1 MTSVSPLRHRAVGLG
16 SWTVRAR
23 YRTLAAA
30 LVAVCATTVLTA
42 TPGTAQTVTDG
53 SIDSTFTVT
62 TDGDIDEVNAIAVM
76 ESGKIV
82 IGGNFGVERLNTNGT
97 DDSSFTRIE
106 FVTPLPE
113 RASEF
118 PPAVHSVLQRGTKIL
133 VGGENLCLRR
143 SFRDCRSIFRFD
155 ESGRIDTTFNFRS
168 LVRLKAFSIGWRSA
182 AAGSG
187 EDNIITGGN
196 EPGMPSPL
204 PAVNCIRSGGNFC
217 LSFRDFT
224 GFGGTRID
232 VVAVM
237 ASGRIVVG
245 GDFDGGIKRLE
256 IDGRGDTTFSPPAAL
271 GTGMVTSIVQTG
283 SKILVGGSF
292 DGRIKRLTESGS
304 EDTTF
309 TPPTLNGDVHAIA
322 VQGDGKI
329 LVGGSF
335 AGKVKRLNSDGSTDG
350 TFVPPTLGGVTYG
363 YVKTIAL
370 QDDGKILIG
379 GDFDGAI
386 KRLNNPSQSSS
397 DSRSGT
403 ILGGGG
409 DSSNTVWI
417 IVIAAAG
424 LAVVG
429 GGVAAGVGIARRRKP
444 ANS

>member
-1 MTSVSPLRHRAVGLG
+1 MTLVSPLRHRAVGLG

-23 YRTLAAA
+23 YRTALAITLA
-30 LVAVCATTVLTA
+30 AVCATTVLTA

-53 SIDSTFTVT
+53 STDSTFTVT
-62 TDGDIDEVNAIAVM
+62 TDGYIDEVNAIAVM
-76 ESGKIV
+76 GSGRIV
-82 IGGNFGVERLNTNGT
+82 IGGPFGVERLNTDGT

-106 FVTPLPE
+106 FYEPYRDP
-113 RASEF
+113 ASLF
-118 PPAVHSVLQRGTKIL
+118 PPAVQSVLRRGTKIL
-133 VGGENLCLRR
+133 VGGENLCLDDFG
-143 SFRDCRSIFRFD
+143 SNCRGIFRFD
-155 ESGRIDTTFNFRS
+155 ESGRIDNTFRS
-168 LVRLKAFSIGWRSA
+168 ESWYSDGDVFSIGWRSA

-196 EPGMPSPL
+196 KPGFESSL
-204 PAVNCIRSGGNFC
+204 PVVACIRSGGAGC
-217 LSFRDFT
+217 LAFRDYE
-224 GFGGTRID
+224 GSGGTRID

-256 IDGRGDTTFSPPAAL
+256 INGVVDLTFSPPDAL

-292 DGRIKRLTESGS
+292 AGRIKRLTESGS

-309 TPPTLNGDVHAIA
+309 TPPTLNGDVYAIA

-335 AGKVKRLNSDGSTDG
+335 AGKIKRLNSDGSTDG
-350 TFVPPTLGGVTYG
+350 TFVPPRLDNSVR
-363 YVKTIAL
+363 TIAL

-409 DSSNTVWI
+409 DSSSNAVWI

-444 ANS
+444 AAQ

>member
-1 MTSVSPLRHRAVGLG
+1 MARNTTTRLR
-16 SWTVRAR
+16 STI
-23 YRTLAAA
+23 AAA
-30 LVAVCATTVLTA
+30 LAVVCATTVLTA

-62 TDGDIDEVNAIAVM
+62 TDGYIDEVNAIAVM
-76 ESGKIV
+76 GSGRIV
-82 IGGNFGVERLNTNGT
+82 IGGPFGVERLNTDGT

-106 FVTPLPE
+106 FYEPY
-113 RASEF
+113 RDAASLF
-118 PPAVHSVLQRGTKIL
+118 PPAVQSVLRRGTKIL
-133 VGGENLCLRR
+133 VGGENLCLDDFG
-143 SFRDCRSIFRFD
+143 SNCRGIFRFD
-155 ESGRIDTTFNFRS
+155 ESGRIDNTFRS
-168 LVRLKAFSIGWRSA
+168 DSWYSDGDVFSIGWRSA

-187 EDNIITGGN
+187 EDNIITGGRKTGFGSSL
-196 EPGMPSPL
+196 ESSL
-204 PAVNCIRSGGNFC
+204 PAVACIRSGGAEC
-217 LSFRDFT
+217 LAFDSPRDFE

-256 IDGRGDTTFSPPAAL
+256 INGRVDTTFSPPDAL

-292 DGRIKRLTESGS
+292 RGRIKRLTESGS
-304 EDTTF
+304 EDTSF

-335 AGKVKRLNSDGSTDG
+335 AGKVKRLNSDVSTDG
-350 TFVPPTLGGVTYG
+350 NFVPPTLDNSVR
-363 YVKTIAL
+363 TIAL

-409 DSSNTVWI
+409 DSSNAVWI
-417 IVIAAAG
+417 IVIAASG